1 MSKIK
6 IEINNEPIKYD
17 VKLTDKISDKISYVK
32 DKKCLVITDNNLND
46 LYKNEINKICK
57 NFKESYTLI
66 LRPGENSKNIKSLE
80 NIYNKLLNNYFNRDD
95 YIISFGGGVIG
106 DITGLAA
113 ATYKRGIKFIQIP
126 TTLLAMVDSSAGGK
140 TAVNYK
146 GYKNMIGTFYNP
158 ELVLISTNY
167 LSTLTKR
174 EFLNGFAEV
183 IKTAIIGEDKI
194 LNLIKAKGY
203 EEIKTNKE
211 ILDKIIKLSILFK
224 SDIVK
229 EDLNDNNIRKILN
242 FGHTIGHVLE
252 VNKNMNYKHGEA
264 VALGIKF
271 ASFFSVYKNL
281 LNRKEYDKIINVIKR
296 YELPYQLK
304 NDVKFKEI
312 INALKQDK
320 KITNDKI
327 TFILLNGLFNPVIKE
342 IELSEL
348 QKVWELFINENSS
361 D

>member
-17 VKLTDKISDKISYVK
+17 VKLTDKISDEISYVK

-57 NFKESYTLI
+57 NFKESYKLI
-66 LRPGENSKNIKSLE
+66 LKPGEESKNIKTLKK
-80 NIYNKLLNNYFNRDD
+80 IYNKLLNNNFNRND

-106 DITGLAA
+106 DIAGLVA
-113 ATYKRGIKFIQIP
+113 ATYKRGINFIQIP
-126 TTLLAMVDSSAGGK
+126 TTLLAMVDSSVGGK

-174 EFLNGFAEV
+174 EFLNGFVEV

-194 LNLIKAKGY
+194 FDLIKDKSY
-203 EEIKTNKE
+203 EEIKDNKE
-211 ILDKIIKLSILFK
+211 IVNKIIKLSILFK
-224 SDIVK
+224 SNIVK
-229 EDLNDNNIRKILN
+229 EDLYDNNIRKILN

-296 YELPYQLK
+296 YELSNQLK
-304 NDVKFKEI
+304 IDIKFKEI

-327 TFILLNGLFNPVIKE
+327 PLILLNELFNPVIKE
-342 IELSEL
+342 IKLAEL
-348 QKVWELFINENSS
+348 QKVWGLFINENSS
-361 D
+361 N